1 MTTSSPFVKLLRQ
14 LSSAQDEY
22 RSGKFDI
29 SWDMCRGS
37 LFFVFGQ
44 PNHAEYDDGSGTVL
58 TGQDALTA
66 ILQNLP
72 PHFEVSGWQKS
83 LVRNPSLKCTVQD
96 LQEPFTSLAG
106 TYLEEEPRPSDAE
119 ESIVEDES
127 GRLRPVGIT
136 LETFP
141 ILPVGQSLWTEASSS
156 VVHLDVL
163 IPKLPTS
170 LIVLT
175 GTNVRACAVV
185 EQGLMLDA
193 LWVEPGGTH
202 MGESAAMAIQNAQN
216 VTLSGYRMESKDQIE
231 ALIMLWRSPV
241 AFREMKSTWLDIERF
256 VEDLQHDPF
265 LDCVIAVDG
274 PTKGYGFFTRGSL
287 AMAYT
292 SDDRKPTQ
300 DIDVLKSLLKQDGGK
315 LSILRNAENMQ
326 KRDAV
331 NEDTFHMYVEGE
343 ETGDHMDFLT
353 ELSPEVSPEETPVEP
368 AYPAPESSATADE
381 REHEFEENQES
392 PATPLDNATSV
403 EQGETSSASA
413 ASDSPAAQWGVREHD
428 SENPST
434 PAWSWDASTG
444 TDDSD
449 TRADN
454 TVEDDL
460 QWSAPAPD
468 NTPYPTETESISDV
482 DFSQLKEDLVMIAVH
497 WLGEDHVTNIAQSIR
512 TCRETLEDF
521 TQLVDM
527 LKDSANPPFDQHV
540 MRSMAREMHRYIA
553 EYLSGI

>member
-29 SWDMCRGS
+29 TWDGGRGS

-44 PNHAEYDDGSGTVL
+44 PNHAEYDDGSGEVL
-58 TGQDALTA
+58 TGQEALTA
-66 ILQNLP
+66 ILQHLP
-72 PHFEVSGWQKS
+72 SRFEVGGWQKT

-106 TYLEEEPRPSDAE
+106 TYLEEEPHPTELE
-119 ESIVEDES
+119 EGIVEDES

-216 VTLSGYRMESKDQIE
+216 VTLSGYRMESKEQIE

-241 AFREMKSTWLDIERF
+241 AFREMKSTWIDIERF
-256 VEDLQHDPF
+256 VEDLQHDPL

-315 LSILRNAENMQ
+315 LSILRSAENMQ
-326 KRDAV
+326 EHDTAG
-331 NEDTFHMYVEGE
+331 EDSFHMYVEGDE
-343 ETGDHMDFLT
+343 PGNHTDLLSGESSSGSTATLPAEAAFP
-353 ELSPEVSPEETPVEP
+353 SPEDAQTADTNQHEYEERMDTAAPTQEP
-368 AYPAPESSATADE
+368 AAPAEPENVSQEAAESSEQSASQWGIREPANEEAAAPSWNWEVPAGDSDATAD
-381 REHEFEENQES
+381 
-392 PATPLDNATSV
+392 NAV
-403 EQGETSSASA
+403 Q
-413 ASDSPAAQWGVREHD
+413 
-428 SENPST
+428 
-434 PAWSWDASTG
+434 
-444 TDDSD
+444 
-449 TRADN
+449 
-454 TVEDDL
+454 DDL

-468 NTPYPTETESISDV
+468 NTPYPTESESGEDV

-497 WLGEDHVTNIAQSIR
+497 WLGEDHIANIAQSIR

-527 LKDSANPPFDQHV
+527 LKEEPNPPFDQHV

>member
-29 SWDMCRGS
+29 TWDEGRGS

-58 TGQDALTA
+58 TGQEALTA
-66 ILQNLP
+66 ILQHLP
-72 PHFEVSGWQKS
+72 PRFEVSGWQKS

-106 TYLEEEPRPSDAE
+106 TYLEEEPRPSEME
-119 ESIVEDES
+119 EGIVEDES

-216 VTLSGYRMESKDQIE
+216 VTLSGYRMESKEQIE

-241 AFREMKSTWLDIERF
+241 AFREMKSTWIDIERF
-256 VEDLQHDPF
+256 VEDLQHDPL
-265 LDCVIAVDG
+265 LDCVIAIDG

-292 SDDRKPTQ
+292 SEDRKPTQ
-300 DIDVLKSLLKQDGGK
+300 DIDVLKSLLRQDGGK
-315 LSILRNAENMQ
+315 LSILRSAENMQ
-326 KRDAV
+326 ERAAAD
-331 NEDTFHMYVEGE
+331 EEMFHMYVDGEAAGIHTDLLTAEG
-343 ETGDHMDFLT
+343 
-353 ELSPEVSPEETPVEP
+353 
-368 AYPAPESSATADE
+368 
-381 REHEFEENQES
+381 
-392 PATPLDNATSV
+392 
-403 EQGETSSASA
+403 SASA
-413 ASDSPAAQWGVREHD
+413 PEQEAPEGEDTSAAHAGGQEVPAQEDASPASQDETSASGPEGVQDQNEASASQWGIRE
-428 SENPST
+428 SPSADASA
-434 PAWSWDASTG
+434 PAWNWDAASTAES
-444 TDDSD
+444 SD
-449 TRADN
+449 AIADN

-468 NTPYPTETESISDV
+468 NTPYPTESDSSDEV

-497 WLGEDHVTNIAQSIR
+497 WLGEDHIANIAQSIR

-527 LKDSANPPFDQHV
+527 LKDEPNPPFDQHV